1 MITRIF
7 GTVTGGRLNLRA
19 AANSSAAII
28 ASIPNETLLILSE
41 HNDMEYRILPHGGEK
56 ISVIGMGASVIGARL
71 ESEIIATVRSAIARG
86 VNFFD
91 LAGGHASIFPAYG
104 KALRGLREKVY
115 LQVHFGA
122 DYTSGEYGW
131 TTDLKKIQAAVKW
144 QLDSLQTDYIDFGFI
159 HCLDEDK
166 DLDAYQK
173 NGVLDDVLELKR
185 RGVIRHI
192 GLSSHTPALVNR
204 VLDMGIIDIVMFS
217 INPVYDYGQGE
228 FGIGGADDRQALY
241 RRCEKEDVGISVM
254 KPFCGGQLLDAAQSP
269 FKAALTK
276 PQCIQYA
283 LDKPGVV
290 TVLPGYGSQPAM
302 EEVQAFF
309 DTTPAERDYSAIS
322 AYAPQEALAKC
333 VYCQHC
339 QPCPVGLEIGLI
351 NKYYDLT
358 RLGDALARKHY
369 LTLDKTASA
378 CVQCGHCN
386 GRCPFHVDQMAR
398 MREIAQ
404 YFGKRGKP

>member
-1 MITRIF
+1 
-7 GTVTGGRLNLRA
+7 
-19 AANSSAAII
+19 
-28 ASIPNETLLILSE
+28 
-41 HNDMEYRILPHGGEK
+41 MEYRVLPHGGEK
-56 ISVIGMGASVIGARL
+56 ISVIGMGASVIGARP
-71 ESEIIATVRSAIARG
+71 ESEIIATVCGAMARG

-91 LAGGHASIFPAYG
+91 LAGGHAAIFPAYG
-104 KALRGLREKVY
+104 KALQGVREQVY
-115 LQVHFGA
+115 LQIHFGA
-122 DYTSGEYGW
+122 DYTTGEYGW
-131 TTDLKKIQAAVKW
+131 TTDLKKIRAAVQW
-144 QLDSLQTDYIDFGFI
+144 QLDKLQTDYIDFGFI
-159 HCLDEDK
+159 HCLDEQK
-166 DLDAYQK
+166 DLEDYRR
-173 NGVLDDVLELKR
+173 NGVLDYVLQLKR

-204 VLDMGIIDIVMFS
+204 VLNMGIIDIVMFS
-217 INPVYDYGQGE
+217 INPVYDYGQGDY
-228 FGIGGADDRQALY
+228 GIGGTDGRQALY
-241 RRCEKEDVGISVM
+241 RRCEKEGVGISVM
-254 KPFCGGQLLDAAQSP
+254 KPFCGGQLLDAARSP

-290 TVLPGYGSQPAM
+290 TVLPGYGSCAEM
-302 EEVQAFF
+302 EEVLGFF

-322 AYAPQEALAKC
+322 AYAPQDALAKC

-351 NKYYDLT
+351 NKYYDLAC
-358 RLGDALARKHY
+358 LGDALAREHY
-369 LTLDKTASA
+369 LTLDKTASG

-404 YFGKRGKP
+404 YFGR

>member
-1 MITRIF
+1 M
-7 GTVTGGRLNLRA
+7 A
-19 AANSSAAII
+19 AK
-28 ASIPNETLLILSE
+28 
-41 HNDMEYRILPHGGEK
+41 K
-56 ISVIGMGASVIGARL
+56 ISVIGMGASVIGARP

-91 LAGGHASIFPAYG
+91 LAGGHAAIFPAYG
-104 KALRGLREKVY
+104 KALQGLREKVY

-131 TTDLKKIQAAVKW
+131 TTELKKIQAAVKW
-144 QLDSLQTDYIDFGFI
+144 QMDSLQTDYIDFGFI

-241 RRCEKEDVGISVM
+241 RRCEKEGVGISVM

-269 FKAALTK
+269 FKAALAK

-302 EEVQAFF
+302 EEVLAFF

-322 AYAPQEALAKC
+322 AYAPQEALTKC
-333 VYCQHC
+333 VYC

-358 RLGDALARKHY
+358 RLGDALAREHY

>member
-1 MITRIF
+1 MLTRIF
-7 GTVTGGRLNLRA
+7 GAVTGGRLNLRA
-19 AANSSAAII
+19 AASSSAAII

-41 HNDMEYRILPHGGEK
+41 HNDMEYRVLPHGGEK
-56 ISVIGMGASVIGARL
+56 SASSAWACRLSAHGPRAKSSPPCGPPLRGASC
-71 ESEIIATVRSAIARG
+71 
-86 VNFFD
+86 FD
-91 LAGGHASIFPAYG
+91 LAGGHAAIFPAYG
-104 KALRGLREKVY
+104 KALQGLREKVY

-131 TTDLKKIQAAVKW
+131 TTELKKIQAAVKW
-144 QLDSLQTDYIDFGFI
+144 QLDNLQTDYIDFGFI

-185 RGVIRHI
+185 RGMIRHI

-204 VLDMGIIDIVMFS
+204 VLDMGIIDTVMFS

-241 RRCEKEDVGISVM
+241 RRCEKEDVAISVT
-254 KPFCGGQLLDAAQSP
+254 KPCCGGQLLDAAQSP
-269 FKAALTK
+269 FKAALAK
-276 PQCIQYA
+276 PACIQYA
-283 LDKPGVV
+283 RDRPGVV

-322 AYAPQEALAKC
+322 AYAPQEALTKC
-333 VYCQHC
+333 VYC

-358 RLGDALARKHY
+358 RLGDALAREHY
-369 LTLDKTASA
+369 LTLDKMASA

-404 YFGKRGKP
+404 YFGKHGKP